1 VDFGP
6 LSLLVEK
13 KDGISLTNRGRRVI
27 SEVQIRP
34 VYVSIIDQIT
44 ASTLYPVKML
54 VYCDHC

>member
-1 VDFGP
+1 
-6 LSLLVEK
+6 
-13 KDGISLTNRGRRVI
+13 LTNRGRRVI